1 MVRIIPTRLKSASSL
16 NNSRSNSPRRSNS
29 NSNSVSNTANTSS
42 INNNNHNNHNGTG
55 KYQSRTPSRM
65 GSDLSAKDK
74 DTGLTLKVVILRARN
89 LAAKDRNGTSDPVRP
104 EAKIDFIPQTNIY

>member
-42 INNNNHNNHNGTG
+42 NNNTNGTG

-104 EAKIDFIPQTNIY
+104 EADIDLIPQTNIY